1 MRSELVTAL
10 SQALAEATGWEI
22 SRASSALTQPKEFAH
37 GDYAFACFGL
47 AKERKLSPPACAAE
61 LEAKLVLP
69 AGIERAQI
77 VGPYLN
83 FFVERK
89 AFARDVLARS
99 LFGPSPLKAVDEPKK
114 FIVEYSSPNIAK
126 PFHIGHLRTTLIGH
140 SIDRIL
146 RSLGHEVI
154 SINHLG
160 DWGTQFGFVYAG
172 CALWGRPKEENIFE
186 LVGMYVRASALK
198 RAQEEKT
205 VPPEDSDKPDI
216 NQMARDYFIK
226 LEANDPEATEFWQW
240 CLEISLRYLKDLY
253 QRLGVHFDHYT
264 GESFFRSKLNG
275 VEKML
280 RASGILQDSRGALGV
295 DLGKQLG
302 FARVFT
308 EDGRSLYITRDL
320 ATADYR
326 HQTYAADKILY
337 VVGAPQSQYFK
348 QLIEIFKRMNHPVG
362 ERMVHVSYGNVPGIS
377 TRKSSGKDDRIWLHS
392 LLDEAH
398 ERALEAYR
406 NQVEKKPDEVAGNQI
421 DEERLAESVGLGAIF
436 FNYLCRTNV
445 KEFHFSWE
453 EALSFQGDTGPYV
466 QYAVAR
472 INSIEARAAAAGIQ
486 PKAACDT
493 SALTDDA
500 AHQVMLLLNRF
511 QDVVEQAAQDYEPNH
526 VASYVLDLAKSF
538 SGAYRNLRVMGE
550 PPEIATARLT
560 LFKAVKETLKVG
572 LGLIGVPV
580 VERM

>member
-1 MRSELVTAL
+1 M
-10 SQALAEATGWEI
+10 
-22 SRASSALTQPKEFAH
+22 P
-37 GDYAFACFGL
+37 
-47 AKERKLSPPACAAE
+47 PPACAEE
-61 LEAKLVLP
+61 LAKTLVLP
-69 AGIERAQI
+69 AGIERSQV

-89 AFARDVLARS
+89 TFAKEVLARILS
-99 LFGPSPLKAVDEPKK
+99 GGSPLKVAAQKKK

-154 SINHLG
+154 SVNHLG

-172 CALWGRPKEENIFE
+172 CKLWGRPAEENIFE
-186 LVGMYVRASALK
+186 LVDMYVRASALR

-205 VPPEDSDKPDI
+205 VPAEDLDKPDV
-216 NQMARDYFIK
+216 NQMARDYFLK
-226 LEANDPEATEFWQW
+226 LEADDPEATEFWQW
-240 CLEISLRYLKDLY
+240 CLDISLKYLKDLY

-264 GESFFRSKLNG
+264 GESFYRKKLG
-275 VEKML
+275 AVEKML
-280 RASGILQDSRGALGV
+280 RESGILEDSRGALGV

-308 EDGRSLYITRDL
+308 EDL

-326 HQTYAADKILY
+326 HKTYAADKILY

-348 QLIEIFKRMNHPVG
+348 QLIEIFKRMKHPVG
-362 ERMVHVSYGNVPGIS
+362 DTMVHVSYGNVPGIS

-406 NQVEKKPDEVAGNQI
+406 SQVVKKADDGTTPVPAVA
-421 DEERLAESVGLGAIF
+421 DEETLAEAVGLGAIF

-445 KEFHFSWE
+445 KEFNFSWE

-472 INSIEARAAAAGIQ
+472 INSIEA
-486 PKAACDT
+486 KAAQTGITPLATCDT
-493 SALTDDA
+493 SALTDDS
-500 AHQVMLLLNRF
+500 AHQVMSLLSRF
-511 QDVVEQAAQDYEPNH
+511 QDVVELSAEDYEPNH

-538 SGAYRNLRVMGE
+538 SGAYRNLRVIGE
-550 PPEIATARLT
+550 PPEVAAARLT
-560 LFKAVKETLKVG
+560 LFRAVKDTLKVG